1 MVPIYPQYGALSL
14 FEIAF
19 AKGLNNNKNKLGE
32 GKMRRK
38 DKEITEQKALYDIM
52 NKALV
57 CRLGVSY
64 EGMAYIIPMSF
75 GYSDR
80 VLYFHS
86 GPEGRKL
93 MILRENP
100 KACFEVEIDT
110 QVIPSK
116 QGCNWT
122 MRYQSIIGFGEV
134 EFIEELEGKREAM
147 KIIMQQYSD
156 EVKLIED
163 AALSGVTLFKL
174 IISTM
179 TGKKS

>member
-1 MVPIYPQYGALSL
+1 V
-14 FEIAF
+14 
-19 AKGLNNNKNKLGE
+19 
-32 GKMRRK
+32 RRK
-38 DKEITEQKALYDIM
+38 DKEITEQKALDEIM
-52 NKALV
+52 KKALV

-64 EGMAYIIPMSF
+64 ESMAYIIPMSF

-110 QVIPSK
+110 RVIPSER
-116 QGCNWT
+116 GCNWS

-134 EFIEELEGKREAM
+134 EFIEELEGKQEAM